1 MKTKRNVRPDE
12 QAQELLQVS
21 IAELKHVSA
30 QLADRANLKVNRLLL
45 PTNKQ
50 GLYNAMLAYRALL
63 TMRPFVAPMNREIKQ
78 QIDDYANE
86 WQFLFEAILSLD
98 KMLHDLVKDARNAQ
112 KNVHRTFKS
121 ILGDGNDCNP
131 NEYDKFSDAL
141 TALSEQMG
149 ENAESAAKRSRK
161 GCKRDELYTAAAIAS
176 SWTGVSV
183 PTLYRQWKKPTKGR
197 IRPPFNIPGS
207 EEARKCVWKEWARQ
221 NYAKKYAAHE
231 ANMMNHAIPL
241 ASVGVKAKVRNGV

>member
-12 QAQELLQVS
+12 QAQKLLQVS

-63 TMRPFVAPMNREIKQ
+63 TIRPFVAPMNREIKQ

-121 ILGDGNDCNP
+121 ILGDGNDCDP

-161 GCKRDELYTAAAIAS
+161 GCKRDELCTAAAIAS

-183 PTLYRQWKKPTKGR
+183 PTIYRQWKKPTTGR

-207 EEARKCVWKEWARQ
+207 EEARKSVWKEWARQ
-221 NYAKKYAAHE
+221 NYAKKY
-231 ANMMNHAIPL
+231 L
-241 ASVGVKAKVRNGV
+241 

>member
-1 MKTKRNVRPDE
+1 MNRKMRPDE
-12 QAQELLQVS
+12 LAYNLLTVS

-121 ILGDGNDCNP
+121 ILGDGNDCDP

-161 GCKRDELYTAAAIAS
+161 GCERSEFCTSGPEAY
-176 SWTGVSV
+176 SWTGIPEV
-183 PTLYRQWKKPTKGR
+183 TLYRQWRKPTKGR
-197 IRPPFNIPGS
+197 LRPPFNIPGS
-207 EEARKCVWKEWARQ
+207 EEARKSVWKEWARQ
-221 NYAKKYAAHE
+221 NFAKKYAAHE

-241 ASVGVKAKVRNGV
+241 ASVGKKDKVKHGLI